1 LSGEMG
7 EWKWTEAEY
16 WEDETIASWQE
27 EEAEGIGASKSG
39 GG

>member
-1 LSGEMG
+1 MG

-16 WEDETIASWQE
+16 WEDKTIASCQK

-39 GG
+39 DG